1 VARIAFDGRDA
12 FVPMPHGSGV
22 YVKRLLEALV
32 AHAGAVAPQA
42 TTSSGGDVTSGGEA
56 AVREADVHTFWP
68 VVEGG
73 RGPELLFE
81 QLGWPRQLRA
91 LGADLVHGP
100 DSFLPLRRPCP
111 GVLTVHDLAFAALDG
126 DMPRRTELKYRVLVP
141 RCARSAQRVICPS
154 EFTAADLERRYGI
167 AREKLRVIPEAPAL
181 MTPSRPDQR
190 REPPPGPYL
199 LAAGDLRPKKNL
211 GVLVQ
216 AFQRLVA
223 AGYAGRLVL
232 AGADL
237 GMAGVLSAL
246 APGAPLELTG
256 FVSDAELD
264 ALIRGAEV
272 VVVPGFYEGF
282 GLVALDAMARGV
294 PTVLARAGALP
305 EVGADAARYFEP
317 ADVGELTDV
326 LSQLLGSAS
335 RAAAVGAAGRARAAQ
350 FSWAAAAAATWQVY
364 EELL

>member
-1 VARIAFDGRDA
+1 MARIAFDARDA
-12 FVPMPHGSGV
+12 FVAMPHGSGV

-32 AHAGAVAPQA
+32 AHAEGQAHEEATADGGDPIRPHSGAV
-42 TTSSGGDVTSGGEA
+42 
-56 AVREADVHTFWP
+56 RHTFWP
-68 VVEGG
+68 VAEGG
-73 RGPELLFE
+73 RGPEVLFE
-81 QLGWPRQLRA
+81 QLGWPRRLRG
-91 LGADLVHGP
+91 LGAGLVHGP

-126 DMPRRTELKYRVLVP
+126 DMPRRTELKYRALVP
-141 RCARSAQRVICPS
+141 RCARSAERVICPS
-154 EFTAADLERRYGI
+154 EFTAGDLERRYGI

-181 MTPSRPDQR
+181 ASGAL
-190 REPPPGPYL
+190 EPPPGSYL

-216 AFQRLVA
+216 AFARLVA
-223 AGYAGRLVL
+223 EGYGGRLVL

-237 GMAGVLSAL
+237 GMAQALSAL
-246 APGAPLELTG
+246 APGVALDLTG
-256 FVSDAELD
+256 FVADAELD

-305 EVGADAARYFEP
+305 EVGGDAARYFEP
-317 ADVGELTDV
+317 ADVAELCTV
-326 LSQLLGSAS
+326 LSGLLGSPSRRAS
-335 RAAAVGAAGRARAAQ
+335 QGALGAARAAQ